1 MEEEEGAV
9 EEEEGAVE
17 EQEGA
22 AMGAAAPVVD
32 TLQEVLLSCSK
43 LHKIFPSRRPDRGGI
58 MEESRNSRRSRSVG
72 YGISDPYVMKKHESL
87 SPSPIGRIGIA
98 AGDDDELRRR
108 TQAASRGNS
117 TRSHDEVSVG
127 RCQHVADS
135 GCRGRLAWR
144 PADANKDV
152 RTKGDHA

>member
-1 MEEEEGAV
+1 M

-87 SPSPIGRIGIA
+87 SPSPIGRVS
-98 AGDDDELRRR
+98 
-108 TQAASRGNS
+108 ASRPVMMMNCADEHRPPRGGNS

-127 RCQHVADS
+127 LCQHVADS

>member
-43 LHKIFPSRRPDRGGI
+43 LHKIFPSRRPDRGNHGGI
-58 MEESRNSRRSRSVG
+58 KEQSEKSVG
-72 YGISDPYVMKKHESL
+72 
-87 SPSPIGRIGIA
+87 
-98 AGDDDELRRR
+98 
-108 TQAASRGNS
+108 
-117 TRSHDEVSVG
+117 
-127 RCQHVADS
+127 
-135 GCRGRLAWR
+135 GRLRHLR
-144 PADANKDV
+144 PV
-152 RTKGDHA
+152 RNEET